1 MKSIR
6 TNISTLRQI
15 VELIPGHLVKKLSI
29 KHGVDKRSRKFTP
42 WSHVVSLIHS
52 QLSHALSLNDVC
64 DSLTN
69 HNSILKTI
77 RGAVAPS
84 RNGLSYANKHRNA
97 DMAEELFWSVLSHL
111 HKTCPTF
118 AGRNYNGMPKRFKRL
133 IHVVDSTTISLIAN
147 CLDWAKHRRRKA
159 AAKCHMRLDLQS
171 FLPKFAIVDSAK
183 CSDPVMAYELCA
195 DIKDG
200 EIVVFDKAY
209 IDFKHLLQLNSRGVF
224 WVSRAK
230 DNMQYRVIKTNKSS
244 GKILQDERIELASP
258 NTYKNYPIHLRFV
271 KALVEV
277 EGKEIEMTF
286 ITNNFKWAASSICD
300 LYKSRWAVEV
310 FFKQIKQNLQ
320 LCDFLGHSKNAVRW
334 QIWMALLT
342 YVLLRF
348 IAFSNK
354 WEHSFR
360 RLFTL
365 LRGVL
370 WSKFN
375 IFAIMESYGT
385 ASGQKR
391 MRAAPEQ
398 AYLPGFLK
406 EFYGTAYD

>member
-15 VELIPGHLVKKLSI
+15 VELIPGHLVKKLSK
-29 KHGVDKRSRKFTP
+29 KHGVDKKSRKFTP
-42 WSHVVSLIHS
+42 WSHVISLIYS

-64 DSLTN
+64 DSLRN
-69 HNSILKTI
+69 HSSILKTI
-77 RGAVAPS
+77 RGAAAPS
-84 RNGLSYANKHRNA
+84 RNGLSYANNNRNA
-97 DMAEELFWSVLSHL
+97 DMAEDLFWSVSGYL
-111 HKTCPTF
+111 HTICPSF
-118 AGRNYNGMPKRFKRL
+118 GGRNYSGMPKRFKRI

-147 CLDWAKHRRRKA
+147 CINWAKHRRRKA

-171 FLPKFAIVDSAK
+171 FLPKFAVVDTAKLTDPSA
-183 CSDPVMAYELCA
+183 AYELCA
-195 DIKDG
+195 GIKDG

-209 IDFKHLLQLNSRGVF
+209 VDFKHLFQLNSRGVF
-224 WVSRAK
+224 WVTRSK
-230 DNMQYRVIKTNKSS
+230 DNMQYKTIKKNKVR
-244 GKILQDERIELASP
+244 GKVLRDEIIELTVPS
-258 NTYKNYPIHLRFV
+258 TFKLYPIHLR
-271 KALVEV
+271 LVEASV
-277 EGKEIEMTF
+277 EVNGEKIEMTF
-286 ITNNFKWAASSICD
+286 ITNNFHWAASSICD
-300 LYKSRWAVEV
+300 LYKSRWAIEV

-354 WEHSFR
+354 WKHSFR

-375 IFAIMESYGT
+375 ILAIMDSYGT
-385 ASGQKR
+385 AGGQKK

-398 AYLPGFLK
+398 AYLPGFL
-406 EFYGTAYD
+406 T

>member
-15 VELIPGHLVKKLSI
+15 VELIPGHLVKKLSK
-29 KHGVDKRSRKFTP
+29 KHGVNKKSRKFTP
-42 WSHVVSLIHS
+42 WSHVVSLIYS
-52 QLSHALSLNDVC
+52 QVSHALSLNDVC
-64 DSLTN
+64 DSLRN
-69 HNSILKTI
+69 HSSMLKTI

-84 RNGLSYANKHRNA
+84 RNGLSYANNKRNA
-97 DMAEELFWSVLSHL
+97 GMAEDLFWSVLGHL
-111 HKTCPTF
+111 HEQYPSF
-118 AGRNYNGMPKRFKRL
+118 GGRNYSGMPKRFKRI

-147 CLDWAKHRRRKA
+147 CMDWAKHRRRKA

-171 FLPKFAIVDSAK
+171 FLPRFAVVDTAKLTDPSA
-183 CSDPVMAYELCA
+183 AYELCA
-195 DIKDG
+195 GIKDG

-209 IDFKHLLQLNSRGVF
+209 IDFKHLFQLNNRGVF
-224 WVSRAK
+224 WVTRGK
-230 DNMQYRVIKTNKSS
+230 DNMQYKTVKKNKAK
-244 GKILQDERIELASP
+244 GKVLRDEIIELTVQ
-258 NTYKNYPIHLRFV
+258 NTFKLYPIQLR
-271 KALVEV
+271 LVEASV
-277 EGKEIEMTF
+277 EVNEKEIQMTF
-286 ITNNFKWAASSICD
+286 ITNNFQWAASSICD
-300 LYKSRWAVEV
+300 LYKSRWPIEV

-348 IAFSNK
+348 IAFANK

-375 IFAIMESYGT
+375 ILAIMDSYGT
-385 ASGQKR
+385 AGGQKR

-406 EFYGTAYD
+406 KKYGTAHA